1 MNEVDQIK
9 EFKKHLKV
17 ENVKDAQK
25 VLNTLSALVIT
36 KRISPRTANTL
47 IKIIELQLKALEI
60 AATEERLTPHSRTDD
75 SPEPTTHF

>member
-60 AATEERLTPHSRTDD
+60 AATERLTPHSRADD

>member
-1 MNEVDQIK
+1 MDEVDQIK
-9 EFKKHLKV
+9 EFKMLLKI
-17 ENVKDAQK
+17 ESVKDAQK

-60 AATEERLTPHSRTDD
+60 AATEERLSRLK
-75 SPEPTTHF
+75 EMVEQIRER